1 MNSLLTMTLAAT
13 IAATPIA
20 EGQAAEPI
28 GKHQITLE
36 NDRMTPEAL
45 WAMGRIGSH
54 EASPDGRLLLYT
66 VSYYSVEQNKSRT
79 VICLSDI
86 NGENLRQLTQGTK
99 SESEPAFIEGGRRI
113 AFLTGGQVWS
123 MNLDGSDR
131 RQLTQGEPVAGFKF
145 SPDETRVILVREV
158 PQTTSI
164 QPKEKDLPL
173 ASGMVI
179 DDMNYKHWDQF
190 VTAIPHIFVA
200 PFDGE
205 KVGAAKDILEG
216 EPYECPMLPFGGTEQ
231 FCWSPDSK
239 QIAYTSRKKT
249 GVAYA
254 ISTDSDI
261 YLYDVEAGTTRN
273 LCKPEG
279 YREPASDATE
289 SLQWQPKNKA
299 TEDINAGYDQ
309 NPQFSPDGKWI
320 AWQSMERDGYE
331 SDRNRLCVL
340 DFSTGVKQYVTEQFE
355 SSVEGF
361 AWAPDSKSLYFTGV
375 WHARQMVY
383 ATNLKG
389 EVRCLTSGDYDYGSV
404 QVLPGGRQLLV
415 ERHSMSA
422 PSDLYLL
429 TPVKNKVGVV
439 KQITHENDHILSQL
453 CLGEVKER
461 WVKTTDG
468 KEELCWVIYPSH
480 FDPTK
485 KYPALLFCEGGPQS
499 PVSQFWSYR
508 WNFQIMAAHGYIVIA
523 PNRRGLPGFGQ
534 EWLEQISGDY
544 SGQCMQDYLSAIDDL
559 KQETYVDAD
568 RLGCVGASFGGYSV
582 YWLAGHHD
590 KRFKAFIAHDGIFNT
605 QQQYLETEEMW
616 FANWDLKGAPWRRG
630 FTASTQ
636 ANGTNR
642 PSSSASQLIE
652 EPGKHNAFAESP
664 HLYVDRWDTPIL
676 CIHGDKDYRILSSQG
691 QSAFNAAR
699 LRGIPAQ
706 LLLYPDENHWVLKP
720 QNGILWQRTFFR
732 WLEKWLQ

>member
-1 MNSLLTMTLAAT
+1 MNILRIMAAT
-13 IAATPIA
+13 AILATATPEA
-20 EGQAAEPI
+20 NAAEPI
-28 GKHQITLE
+28 GKHEMKLTS
-36 NDRMTPEAL
+36 DRMTPEVL
-45 WAMGRIGSH
+45 WAMGRIGAY
-54 EASPDGRLLLYT
+54 EVSPDGKSLVYT
-66 VSYYSVEQNKSRT
+66 VSYYSVAQNKSRT
-79 VICLSDI
+79 VIYVSDI
-86 NGENLRQLTQGTK
+86 DGQNKRQLTQGEK
-99 SESEPAFIEGGRRI
+99 SESEPAFIQNGQRI
-113 AFLTGGQVWS
+113 AFVSGGQLWS
-123 MNLDGSDR
+123 MNTDGSDR
-131 RQLTQGEPVAGFKF
+131 RQLTQGEDIGGFKF
-145 SPDETRVILVREV
+145 SPDEKQVILIREV

-179 DDMNYKHWDQF
+179 DDMNYKHWDQY
-190 VTAIPHIFVA
+190 VTVIPHIFVA
-200 PFDGE
+200 PFDGQ
-205 KVGAAKDILEG
+205 KVGQAKDILKG
-216 EPYECPMLPFGGTEQ
+216 EPYECPMLPFGGSEQ

-239 QIAYTSRKKT
+239 QVAYTSRKKV

-261 YLYDVEAGTTRN
+261 YLYDIATGGTKN

-279 YREPASDATE
+279 YVEPEFDATK
-289 SLQWQPKNKA
+289 SLENQAKNQFD
-299 TEDINAGYDQ
+299 TDINAGYDI
-309 NPQFSPDGKWI
+309 NPQFSPDGKMI

-340 DFSTGVKQYVTEQFE
+340 DLATGKKQYVTESFD
-355 SSVEGF
+355 SGVEAF
-361 AWAPDSKSLYFTGV
+361 CWAPDNKTLYFVGV

-383 ATNLKG
+383 STNLKG
-389 EVRCLTSGDYDYGSV
+389 EVKTLTSGDYDYGSL
-404 QVLPGGRQLLV
+404 QMMPNGKQLIV

-422 PSDLYLL
+422 PADLYQL
-429 TPVKNKVGVV
+429 TPVKNKVAVV
-439 KQITHENDHILSQL
+439 KQITNENEHLLSQL
-453 CLGEVKER
+453 ALGDVKER

-480 FDPTK
+480 FDPNK

-508 WNFQIMAAHGYIVIA
+508 WNFQIMAAHDYIIIA
-523 PNRRGLPGFGQ
+523 PNRRGLPGFGK

-559 KQETYVDAD
+559 KQEPYVDAN

-582 YWLAGHHD
+582 YWLAGNHD

-605 QQQYLETEEMW
+605 QQQYVETEEMW
-616 FANWDLKGAPWRRG
+616 FANWDLMAAPWRRG
-630 FTASTQ
+630 FTAPDNLRLKEVDVT
-636 ANGTNR
+636 
-642 PSSSASQLIE
+642 PK
-652 EPGKHNAFAESP
+652 GKHNAFKQSP

-720 QNGILWQRTFFR
+720 QNGVLWQRTFFR
-732 WLEKWLQ
+732 WLDKWLK